1 MSKTNSEL
9 SADLAAAIAAYDPA
23 TDPDNSALAAA
34 VLDAV
39 NGWAVGGA
47 AITRTAAD
55 AASIIAQQNTFF
67 QQAIAWY
74 GGTATGGPNN
84 DGRYN
89 LTDVAGNTYLVPSPA
104 KLAAELK
111 AIEIGDEGPFSGRAA
126 YDGEDEGF
134 TYLSTDGEDGGGG
147 PAVLYRKRAGAGV
160 WSDPLP
166 FQGPQ
171 GVTGDPGEEVSLQVT
186 ATHIQWRL
194 GAGAWADLI
203 ALSALL
209 GPQGDPGAEVSLQVT
224 ATHIQWRV
232 GAGAWADLIALSAL
246 VGPQGL
252 KGDTG
257 SFANDFEGPWN
268 SGTAYVGGKI
278 VTHDG
283 ETWYAE
289 AGSTNIPPGTDASKW
304 SKLAARGADADLSL
318 LPYACVGQYSST
330 DTTTNINADTEIVWN
345 AVDIGDIV
353 ITVTGASITVA
364 EDGLFDVYT
373 SLAYENIGAD
383 DTDVRDSVGVYL
395 EVNGVARSA
404 TGISG
409 YVRSKDG
416 HNEASTSISEVLALS
431 VGDTLKVKTRRMA
444 GADDCYL
451 RANESVLKIVKV
463 GGKSSLLAA
472 QSIADVSG
480 LQSALD
486 EKADLVGGKLNPT
499 QLPDDIQG
507 NLLVSGTVDTPQL
520 KAGAVS
526 NAAVYLGSGSG
537 NLLREYFTDVAIV
550 NFTSIEGGTISVAMS
565 LNCGNLSNQD
575 VGVWIQ
581 LVVTPGGV
589 REVYDVI
596 DYQFENTNTAVFNFT
611 NIPAGTGEYKI
622 QAKYTNGRS
631 TPTVDP
637 APDPRK
643 WNLAITELKR

>member
-186 ATHIQWRL
+186 ATHIQWR
-194 GAGAWADLI
+194 
-203 ALSALL
+203 
-209 GPQGDPGAEVSLQVT
+209 
-224 ATHIQWRV
+224 V

-330 DTTTNINADTEIVWN
+330 DTTTNINADADAEIVWN
-345 AVDIGDIV
+345 AVDKGDIV

>member
-160 WSDPLP
+160 WSDPVP
-166 FQGPQ
+166 FEGPQ
-171 GVTGDPGEEVSLQVT
+171 GGKGDPGAEVSLQVT

-209 GPQGDPGAEVSLQVT
+209 GPQGDPGEEVSLQVT

-289 AGSTNIPPGTDASKW
+289 AGSTNITPGTDASKW
-304 SKLAARGADADLSL
+304 SKLAARGADGTGA
-318 LPYACVGQYSST
+318 G
-330 DTTTNINADTEIVWN
+330 
-345 AVDIGDIV
+345 
-353 ITVTGASITVA
+353 TVTSVAANGSNGIVVTGGPITASGT
-364 EDGLFDVYT
+364 
-373 SLAYENIGAD
+373 
-383 DTDVRDSVGVYL
+383 
-395 EVNGVARSA
+395 
-404 TGISG
+404 
-409 YVRSKDG
+409 
-416 HNEASTSISEVLALS
+416 LALS
-431 VGDTLKVKTRRMA
+431 INAAALKAHLGYGV
-444 GADDCYL
+444 
-451 RANESVLKIVKV
+451 
-463 GGKSSLLAA
+463 
-472 QSIADVSG
+472 ADVSG
-480 LQSALD
+480 LQAALDAKALAVHTHAISDVTGLQDTLD

-499 QLPDDIQG
+499 QLPDDVG
-507 NLLVSGTVDTPQL
+507 GGGLEAKSVTGSGTLVAGESIIVD
-520 KAGAVS
+520 AS
-526 NAAVYLGSGSG
+526 
-537 NLLREYFTDVAIV
+537 
-550 NFTSIEGGTISVAMS
+550 GGTADRALPTTLDGAGRYIIKAKGGSVRITPTTHTIRYDGAAI
-565 LNCGNLSNQD
+565 G
-575 VGVWIQ
+575 GTGI
-581 LVVTPGGV
+581 LVLAAGETVHLQEDGT
-589 REVYDVI
+589 
-596 DYQFENTNTAVFNFT
+596 TAVE
-611 NIPAGTGEYKI
+611 IM
-622 QAKYTNGRS
+622 
-631 TPTVDP
+631 
-637 APDPRK
+637 
-643 WNLAITELKR
+643 

>member
-209 GPQGDPGAEVSLQVT
+209 GPQGDPGEEVSLQVT

-289 AGSTNIPPGTDASKW
+289 AGSTNITPGTDASKW
-304 SKLAARGADADLSL
+304 SKLAARGADGAGAGSVTSV
-318 LPYACVGQYSST
+318 AANGS
-330 DTTTNINADTEIVWN
+330 NGIV
-345 AVDIGDIV
+345 
-353 ITVTGASITVA
+353 VTGGPITASGT
-364 EDGLFDVYT
+364 
-373 SLAYENIGAD
+373 
-383 DTDVRDSVGVYL
+383 
-395 EVNGVARSA
+395 
-404 TGISG
+404 
-409 YVRSKDG
+409 
-416 HNEASTSISEVLALS
+416 LALS
-431 VGDTLKVKTRRMA
+431 INAAALKAHLGYGV
-444 GADDCYL
+444 
-451 RANESVLKIVKV
+451 
-463 GGKSSLLAA
+463 
-472 QSIADVSG
+472 ADVSG
-480 LQSALD
+480 LQAALD
-486 EKADLVGGKLNPT
+486 N
-499 QLPDDIQG
+499 
-507 NLLVSGTVDTPQL
+507 
-520 KAGAVS
+520 KAGRRFAKT
-526 NAAVYLGSGSG
+526 
-537 NLLREYFTDVAIV
+537 LRARQNIHG
-550 NFTSIEGGTISVAMS
+550 GGTISYASGRLKWSERFITQVGKTTDFAAAGFFLVEMPPVGTTITGAGGASDSTVDADGILMPSFGVLYYVLPETVGSSQSGNFRIVDFNSVFDVPDNWLQIASQNPDASTPQVFLPNGIWLLAGDSVDMAASMATGSGLEAKSVTGSGTLVAGES
-565 LNCGNLSNQD
+565 IIVDASGGTADRALPTTLDGAGRYIIKAKGGSVRITPTTHTIRYD
-575 VGVWIQ
+575 GAAIGGTGI
-581 LVVTPGGV
+581 LVLAAGETVHLQEDGT
-589 REVYDVI
+589 
-596 DYQFENTNTAVFNFT
+596 TAVE
-611 NIPAGTGEYKI
+611 IM
-622 QAKYTNGRS
+622 
-631 TPTVDP
+631 
-637 APDPRK
+637 
-643 WNLAITELKR
+643 